1 MMNVD
6 QVTLSPEDITDG
18 YSAEEIFST
27 NECVGITFD
36 DLITLPGI
44 LWDEFMH
51 QLSIYRIFTKTC
63 NCAGSHLQLNL
74 FLNHMQNN
82 KNT

>member
-1 MMNVD
+1 MNVD
-6 QVTLSPEDITDG
+6 QIVISPEDITDG

-44 LWDEFMH
+44 
-51 QLSIYRIFTKTC
+51 II
-63 NCAGSHLQLNL
+63 
-74 FLNHMQNN
+74 
-82 KNT
+82 